1 MAEFPGFGWGEGRWL
16 AGPAHILLYFT
27 RLMLTASVIITVWF
41 MFEGP
46 SEYKSTLSHLQ
57 PVMTDASQGQFSLHR
72 SSHCGWILFE
82 KVVILERRNYT
93 FQL

>member
-1 MAEFPGFGWGEGRWL
+1 MFSTCAVTEFPGFVGEGRWL

-57 PVMTDASQGQFSLHR
+57 PIMTDASQVAVFL
-72 SSHCGWILFE
+72 
-82 KVVILERRNYT
+82 T
-93 FQL
+93 PQLPLWLDFI